1 MSNKIMISTYNLLI
15 NHHIWMSEPETCW
28 CFASNR
34 KHFAHHVWIKGSQYI
49 WAKPCKNTC
58 LNETCPR
65 VTGMGKKTPV
75 LNHKT
80 TAYTPTCF
88 LVYSRKYGRGKLDV
102 KVNGRKRFTSSI
114 ITTLT
119 FILLILRMTVM
130 LKIHK
135 ICGKSQDQ
143 QNFPNWKWISQCSK
157 TKIHYPLNQFPPSTF
172 WLFHYVNVKREDCKS
187 SIILYA
193 SSGTPANMSPAFS
206 TTSSQCSGIIILRL
220 KSKFATILLKK
231 KTCDKFL
238 SDMKNTLL

>member
-1 MSNKIMISTYNLLI
+1 MLMLRFKSQTLCTPCMNTEQSVHMRKALQD
-15 NHHIWMSEPETCW
+15 HMSEW
-28 CFASNR
+28 DL
-34 KHFAHHVWIKGSQYI
+34 K
-49 WAKPCKNTC
+49 
-58 LNETCPR
+58 R

-88 LVYSRKYGRGKLDV
+88 LVYSRKYGRGRLDV

-119 FILLILRMTVM
+119 FILLILCMTVM
-130 LKIHK
+130 LK
-135 ICGKSQDQ
+135 QDQ
-143 QNFPNWKWISQCSK
+143 QNFPNWKWIFQCSK

-238 SDMKNTLL
+238 SDIENTLL